1 MTIES
6 LIIRVKRKGVSK
18 QESQLAEILTTD
30 DETQLNFGLPE
41 FCEWPQGS
49 QSMSLRGRLLMLA
62 GLKYLQKHYPTSVGQ
77 VQPESQGIESTEIV
91 RQQTKTEPKL
101 VSQTSQKD
109 QHNIVSDNQ
118 WPGKS
123 HEKKNKPDFDLSM
136 FQ

>member
-62 GLKYLQKHYPTSVGQ
+62 GLKYLQKQQPPT
-77 VQPESQGIESTEIV
+77 
-91 RQQTKTEPKL
+91 K
-101 VSQTSQKD
+101 
-109 QHNIVSDNQ
+109 H
-118 WPGKS
+118 
-123 HEKKNKPDFDLSM
+123 
-136 FQ
+136 